1 MATDGTKETTGTRTL
16 PDVKEVLE
24 ALPDGQVLGD
34 AAHRV
39 LHRRNLRIEQAR
51 EASLSRDAMRLAAKH
66 GKDAPRARTERARA
80 DAQAREVRVYRD
92 EVRKARVATPPVGD
106 GQAAVY
112 GRVIDGEGRG
122 LARHEVRLEG
132 PKGMAEAVR
141 TDRCGRFRIVLGD
154 EAREKDPQWEERTVE
169 EVAEAETDA
178 ARAEREKEAQARA
191 ERERAEKEQ
200 ANKEQAEKEQAE
212 KEQADKEAAKEARDA
227 AVAADDDDAIR
238 EVFADRS
245 ARDRQGQPSMKKG
258 PSAENAGAWARSQA
272 AEYLSERLD
281 DVNRRRHGGG
291 ETAAVRVTV
300 LDPEGEKVA
309 GSRETLVEGQALY
322 REYTVRSRSDEDC

>member
-24 ALPDGQVLGD
+24 ALPDGRVLGD
-34 AAHRV
+34 AAHRI

-51 EASLSRDAMRLAAKH
+51 EASLSRDARRLAAKH
-66 GKDAPRARTERARA
+66 GADAPRARTERARA

-92 EVRKARVATPPVGD
+92 EVRKARVSTPPVGE
-106 GQAAVY
+106 GQAALY
-112 GRVIDGEGRG
+112 GRVIDRDGRG
-122 LARHEVRLEG
+122 LGRHEVRLEG
-132 PKGMAEAVR
+132 PKGTAEAVK

-154 EAREKDPQWEERTVE
+154 DIRKKDPQWEERDVDAVE
-169 EVAEAETDA
+169 EAETDA

-191 ERERAEKEQ
+191 EKEARDSAEKERAEKER
-200 ANKEQAEKEQAE
+200 AEKAAAE
-212 KEQADKEAAKEARDA
+212 AN
-227 AVAADDDDAIR
+227 ADDAVTDDQQDVLR

-245 ARDRQGQPSMKKG
+245 ARDRQAQPSMKKG

-281 DVNRRRHGGG
+281 DVNRRRAGGG
-291 ETAAVRVTV
+291 QTAAVRVTV
-300 LDPEGEKVA
+300 LDPDGEKVA

-322 REYTVRSRSDEDC
+322 REYTVRSKRDEDC

>member
-1 MATDGTKETTGTRTL
+1 MATDGTKDTTGTRTL

-24 ALPDGQVLGD
+24 ALPDGRVLGD

-66 GKDAPRARTERARA
+66 GADAPRARTERARA

-92 EVRKARVATPPVGD
+92 EVRKARVSTPPVD
-106 GQAAVY
+106 EGQAALY
-112 GRVIDGEGRG
+112 GRVIDGDGRG
-122 LARHEVRLEG
+122 LGRHEVRLEG
-132 PKGMAEAVR
+132 PKGMAEAVK

-154 EAREKDPQWEERTVE
+154 DIRKKDPQWEERDVDTVE
-169 EVAEAETDA
+169 VDETDA

-191 ERERAEKEQ
+191 EKERAEKEAQ
-200 ANKEQAEKEQAE
+200 DSAEKERAE
-212 KEQADKEAAKEARDA
+212 KERAEKAAAEAN
-227 AVAADDDDAIR
+227 ADDAGTDDQQDVLR

-245 ARDRQGQPSMKKG
+245 ARDRQAQPSMKKG
-258 PSAENAGAWARSQA
+258 PSSENAGAWARSQA

-281 DVNRRRHGGG
+281 DVNRRRAGGG
-291 ETAAVRVTV
+291 QTAAVRVTV

-322 REYTVRSRSDEDC
+322 REYTVRSKRNEDC